1 MSQSSFDIVSKI
13 DQQELKNAVQ
23 MAIKEITGRFD
34 FKGLNCEYTLAE
46 DTIVVM
52 AADDFKRKAMLDILY
67 TKMTKRGISTK
78 SLDPKPPEAATKD
91 YLRQELA
98 LVSGLPMDKAKE
110 MVKMIKASGVKVQ
123 AQIQDQQIRVTGKDK
138 DDLQQVIA
146 LFRENDLG
154 LALQFTNYR
163 TT

>member
-34 FKGLNCEYTLAE
+34 FKGLNCSYTLAE

-78 SLDPKPPEAATKD
+78 SLDPKPPEAATKN

-98 LVSGLPMDKAKE
+98 LLSGLPMDKAKE

>member
-13 DQQELKNAVQ
+13 DGQEFKNAVQ
-23 MAIKEITGRFD
+23 MATKEILGRFD
-34 FKGLNCEYTLAE
+34 FKGLNCEYKLDE
-46 DTIVVM
+46 EKLVIM

-67 TKMTKRGISTK
+67 TKMSKRGISGK
-78 SLDPKPPEAATKD
+78 SLEPKEPEAATKG
-91 YLRQELA
+91 YLRQEFKL
-98 LVSGLPMDKAKE
+98 LSGIPIEKAKE
-110 MVKMIKASGVKVQ
+110 MVKMIKASPVKVQ

>member
-13 DQQELKNAVQ
+13 DGQELKNAVQ
-23 MAIKEITGRFD
+23 MAVKEITGRFD
-34 FKGLNCEYTLAE
+34 FKGLNCEYALE
-46 DTIVVM
+46 EEKLVIL
-52 AADDFKRKAMLDILY
+52 AADDYKRRAMLDILY
-67 TKMTKRGISTK
+67 GKMTKRGIS
-78 SLDPKPPEAATKD
+78 PKALEPKEPEQASKG
-91 YLRQELA
+91 YLRQELKLLA
-98 LVSGLPMDKAKE
+98 GIPVDKAKE

-123 AQIQDQQIRVTGKDK
+123 AQIQDQQVRVTGKDK
-138 DDLQQVIA
+138 DDLQKIIA

>member
-46 DTIVVM
+46 DKIVVL

-78 SLDPKPPEAATKD
+78 ALDPKPPEAATKD